1 MFFPGRWVRGC
12 SRAREEGGGRR
23 EEGRKEEEEEK
34 EEEEAASPGRA
45 VPTTGIGAQRRSAQ
59 LVTWRREIRVQV
71 QTAIRQR
78 WAEEINC
85 HSLQIPL
92 IADSCKCRL
101 PTSYADD

>member
-23 EEGRKEEEEEK
+23 EEGRKEEEK